1 MSGNKTLTKEQILK
15 AIEQLEK
22 NPHDKLGILAEIG
35 IGVVGAGAAGAAV
48 AAFGGTSILFGL
60 IAVAPPVG
68 LVVGGAALGA
78 AALVG
83 AKRIFF
89 DGTFNE
95 GKKAEMLQQ
104 LKEQQREVETKER
117 ASKLGES
124 DKTKFIVSLK
134 EPVRLNLI
142 SPKEAQDLMRAVET
156 GKMPIKEAIEMVQ
169 AIVEAAQPQSSNPKS
184 VVNFLPPLNPPL
196 GKGRK

>member
-15 AIEQLEK
+15 AIEQLAK
-22 NPHDKLGILAEIG
+22 NPNDKLGILADIG

-60 IAVAPPVG
+60 VALAPPVG

-89 DGTFNE
+89 DGTFNQ
-95 GKKAEMLQQ
+95 GKQAEMLQQ
-104 LKEQQREVETKER
+104 LKEQLREVETKER
-117 ASKLGES
+117 ASKLGDS

-134 EPVRLNLI
+134 EPIRLNLI
-142 SPKEAQDLMRAVET
+142 SPKDAQDLMRAVES
-156 GKMPIKEAIEMVQ
+156 GQISIKEAIKMVQ
-169 AIVEAAQPQSSNPKS
+169 AIVEAAKPQ
-184 VVNFLPPLNPPL
+184 
-196 GKGRK
+196 

>member
-22 NPHDKLGILAEIG
+22 NPHDKLGILADLG

-60 IAVAPPVG
+60 VAVAPPVG

-104 LKEQQREVETKER
+104 LKEQLREVETKER

-142 SPKEAQDLMRAVET
+142 SPKEAQDLMRAVES
-156 GKMPIKEAIEMVQ
+156 GQIPIKEAINMVK
-169 AIVEAAQPQSSNPKS
+169 AIIEAAQLQ
-184 VVNFLPPLNPPL
+184 
-196 GKGRK
+196 

>member
-15 AIEQLEK
+15 AIEELAK
-22 NPHDKLGILAEIG
+22 NPDDKLGILAEIG
-35 IGVVGAGAAGAAV
+35 IGVVGAGAAAGAV

-68 LVVGGAALGA
+68 LVVGAAALGA

-83 AKRIFF
+83 AKRIIF
-89 DGTFNE
+89 DGNFNE

-104 LKEQQREVETKER
+104 LKEQLREVEAKER
-117 ASKLGES
+117 ASKVRDS

-142 SPKEAQDLMRAVET
+142 TPQRAQDLMRAVES
-156 GKMPIKEAIEMVQ
+156 GQIPITEAIKMVQ
-169 AIVEAAQPQSSNPKS
+169 AIVEAAKPQ
-184 VVNFLPPLNPPL
+184 
-196 GKGRK
+196 

>member
-1 MSGNKTLTKEQILK
+1 MSGNKSVNKEQILK

-22 NPHDKLGILAEIG
+22 NPNDKLGILADIG

-95 GKKAEMLQQ
+95 GKKAELLQQ
-104 LKEQQREVETKER
+104 LKEQLREVETKER

-156 GKMPIKEAIEMVQ
+156 GQIPIKEAINMVK
-169 AIVEAAQPQSSNPKS
+169 AIIEAAQLQ
-184 VVNFLPPLNPPL
+184 
-196 GKGRK
+196 

>member
-22 NPHDKLGILAEIG
+22 NPHDKLGILADVG
-35 IGVVGAGAAGAAV
+35 VGVVGAGAAGAAV

-104 LKEQQREVETKER
+104 LKEQLREVETKER

-142 SPKEAQDLMRAVET
+142 TPKEAQDLMRAVES
-156 GKMPIKEAIEMVQ
+156 GQIPIKEAINMVK
-169 AIVEAAQPQSSNPKS
+169 AIVEAAQLQ
-184 VVNFLPPLNPPL
+184 
-196 GKGRK
+196 

>member
-22 NPHDKLGILAEIG
+22 NPDDKLGILADIG
-35 IGVVGAGAAGAAV
+35 IGAVGAVGAGAAV

-68 LVVGGAALGA
+68 FVVGGAALGA

-95 GKKAEMLQQ
+95 GKQAEILKQLQE
-104 LKEQQREVETKER
+104 LLREVQAKER
-117 ASKLGES
+117 ASKVGDS
-124 DKTKFIVSLK
+124 DKTKFIVCLK

-142 SPKEAQDLMRAVET
+142 SPKDAQDLMRAVET
-156 GKMPIKEAIEMVQ
+156 GKLPIKEAIKRVQ
-169 AIVEAAQPQSSNPKS
+169 DIVESAKTQ
-184 VVNFLPPLNPPL
+184 
-196 GKGRK
+196 

>member
-1 MSGNKTLTKEQILK
+1 MSENKTTQEQILK

-22 NPHDKLGILAEIG
+22 NPDDKLGILADIG

-68 LVVGGAALGA
+68 LVVGAAALGA

-89 DGTFNE
+89 DGNFNE

-104 LKEQQREVETKER
+104 LKEQLREVEAKER
-117 ASKLGES
+117 ASKVRDS

-142 SPKEAQDLMRAVET
+142 TPQRAQDLMRAVES
-156 GKMPIKEAIEMVQ
+156 GQIPITEAIKMVQ
-169 AIVEAAQPQSSNPKS
+169 AIVEAAKLQ
-184 VVNFLPPLNPPL
+184 
-196 GKGRK
+196 

>member
-15 AIEQLEK
+15 AIEELAK
-22 NPHDKLGILAEIG
+22 NPHDKLGILADIG
-35 IGVVGAGAAGAAV
+35 IGVVGAGAAAGAV

-68 LVVGGAALGA
+68 LVVGAAALGA

-83 AKRIFF
+83 AKRIIF
-89 DGTFNE
+89 DGNFNE

-104 LKEQQREVETKER
+104 LKEQLREVEAKER
-117 ASKLGES
+117 ASKVRDS

-142 SPKEAQDLMRAVET
+142 TPQRAQDLMRAVES
-156 GKMPIKEAIEMVQ
+156 GQIPITDAIKMVQ
-169 AIVEAAQPQSSNPKS
+169 AIVEAAQPQ
-184 VVNFLPPLNPPL
+184 
-196 GKGRK
+196 

>member
-1 MSGNKTLTKEQILK
+1 
-15 AIEQLEK
+15 
-22 NPHDKLGILAEIG
+22 
-35 IGVVGAGAAGAAV
+35 VVGAGAAGAAV
-48 AAFGGTSILFGL
+48 AAFGGQAIFFGL

-95 GKKAEMLQQ
+95 GKQAEMLKQ
-104 LKEQQREVETKER
+104 LKEQLREVETKER

-134 EPVRLNLI
+134 EPVKLNLI
-142 SPKEAQDLMRAVET
+142 SPKEAQDLMRAVES
-156 GKMPIKEAIEMVQ
+156 GQIPIKEAINMVK
-169 AIVEAAQPQSSNPKS
+169 AIIEAAQLQ
-184 VVNFLPPLNPPL
+184 
-196 GKGRK
+196 

>member
-1 MSGNKTLTKEQILK
+1 MSGNKTVTKEQILK
-15 AIEQLEK
+15 TIEQLEK
-22 NPHDKLGILAEIG
+22 NPDDKLGILADVG
-35 IGVVGAGAAGAAV
+35 IGVVGAGAAAGAV

-83 AKRIFF
+83 VKRIFF
-89 DGTFNE
+89 DGTFNQ
-95 GKKAEMLQQ
+95 GKQAEI
-104 LKEQQREVETKER
+104 LKQSQELLREVEAKER
-117 ASKLGES
+117 ASKVRDS

-142 SPKEAQDLMRAVET
+142 TPQRAQDLMRAVES
-156 GKMPIKEAIEMVQ
+156 GQIPITEAIKMVQ
-169 AIVEAAQPQSSNPKS
+169 AIVEAAKLQ
-184 VVNFLPPLNPPL
+184 
-196 GKGRK
+196 

>member
-1 MSGNKTLTKEQILK
+1 MSENKTTQEQILK

-22 NPHDKLGILAEIG
+22 NPDDKLGILADIG
-35 IGVVGAGAAGAAV
+35 IGVVGAGAAAGAV

-68 LVVGGAALGA
+68 LVVGAAALGA

-83 AKRIFF
+83 AKRIIF
-89 DGTFNE
+89 DGNFNE

-104 LKEQQREVETKER
+104 LKEQLREVEAKER
-117 ASKLGES
+117 ASKVRDS

-142 SPKEAQDLMRAVET
+142 TPQRDQDLMRAVES
-156 GKMPIKEAIEMVQ
+156 GQIPITEAIKMVQ
-169 AIVEAAQPQSSNPKS
+169 AIVEAAKPQ
-184 VVNFLPPLNPPL
+184 
-196 GKGRK
+196 